1 MGTTLSSRIFFLFL
15 FLFLIWNSIFFPKLF
30 VLTKQKQK
38 LPYRENSSLTPEKAL
53 ISTKLKSSKK

>member
-1 MGTTLSSRIFFLFL
+1 MGTTLSSRIFFFIIIFNLEQHF
-15 FLFLIWNSIFFPKLF
+15 FFPKLF